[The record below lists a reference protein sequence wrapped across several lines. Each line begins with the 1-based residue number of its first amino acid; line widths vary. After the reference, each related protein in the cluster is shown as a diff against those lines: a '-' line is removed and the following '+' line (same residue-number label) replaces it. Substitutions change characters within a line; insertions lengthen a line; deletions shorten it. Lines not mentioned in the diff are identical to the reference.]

1 MRIVTK
7 LIPHHNDWGVEAVSL
22 TDQAAMEN
30 PGVTGFLFVRII
42 TQFLIWP
49 QYYTFLSLTAHA
61 GKGRKTLTSEKMYF
75 AILFLFFYFWA
86 FYTITHY
93 ELASIIA
100 HEFSKFKDL
109 L

>member
-1 MRIVTK
+1 MIRGGGAI
-7 LIPHHNDWGVEAVSL
+7 SL

-49 QYYTFLSLTAHA
+49 QYYTFLSLTANA
-61 GKGRKTLTSEKMYF
+61 GKGWKTSTSEKMYF

-93 ELASIIA
+93 EIASIIA